1 MTQLRRF
8 DTPAGE
14 VEALV
19 DGPVIRARGIRY
31 ARAARFAP
39 PVPEP
44 PSSEPID
51 ATEPSPACVQIID
64 DEPGILRVNG
74 TAGMPMSED
83 CLRVSITRPADDT
96 DHLPVMVWIH
106 GGSYRNGAADSPQ
119 FDPTALVTEHQV
131 LVVAVNYRLG
141 ALGYLG
147 APGRP
152 HNLGL
157 LDQREALRWIQR
169 NVASF
174 GGDPDCITLFGESAG
189 ADAITHLMVTE
200 GVLDID
206 RPLFRR
212 AIVQSAPLGTVR
224 TRSQL
229 AQAQASAVA
238 TLPAGGELGPLTAVD
253 AAVAASA
260 RGAGISG
267 LMPYGVQYGHAPL
280 PPTDELDA
288 AWRWAAPRVDLL
300 AGTNSREVAL
310 YQDGPQVSRIHD
322 LVLVGPAIT
331 EATVLVLTRRVFE
344 RPTAAFVE
352 RHQKAGGRA
361 RRYVFTGGV
370 PGNRLRAAHT
380 AELPYL
386 FATEAWGPSALL
398 DGTSVEEVRRVG
410 AGLRAMWAGF
420 ARTGIADDTDAQ
432 ELLRLV

>member
-8 DTPAGE
+8 DTPAGV

-19 DGPVIRARGIRY
+19 DGPVVRARGIRY
-31 ARAARFAP
+31 ARAERFCP
-39 PVPEP
+39 PVAEP

-51 ATEPSPACVQIID
+51 ATEPSPACVQVV
-64 DEPGILRVNG
+64 DEPGILRVQG

-83 CLRVSITRPADDT
+83 CLRVSITRPADDK
-96 DHLPVMVWIH
+96 DDLPVMVWIH
-106 GGSYRNGAADSPQ
+106 GGAYRTGAADSPQ
-119 FDPTALVTEHQV
+119 FDPTALVTEHRV
-131 LVVAVNYRLG
+131 VVVAINYRLG

-174 GGDPDCITLFGESAG
+174 GGDPTCITLFGESAG
-189 ADAITHLMVTE
+189 ADAITHLMVADD
-200 GVLDID
+200 VLDRE
-206 RPLFRR
+206 RPLFHR

-224 TRSQL
+224 TRSLL
-229 AQAQASAVA
+229 AQAQASAVS
-238 TLPAGGELGPLTAVD
+238 TLPSGGELGSLTAVD
-253 AAVAASA
+253 ASVAASA

-280 PPTDELDA
+280 PPTEELDA
-288 AWRWAAPRVDLL
+288 RWRWAAPRVDLL
-300 AGTNSREVAL
+300 AGTNTREVAL
-310 YQDGPQVSRIHD
+310 YQDGPQVAKIHE
-322 LVLVGPAIT
+322 LVLIGPAIT
-331 EATVLVLTRRVFE
+331 EATLLVLTRRVFE

-352 RHQKAGGRA
+352 RHQVSGGRA

-386 FATEAWGPSALL
+386 FPTEAWGPSALL
-398 DGTSVEEVRRVG
+398 DGTSVEEVTRVG
-410 AGLRAMWAGF
+410 AGLRTLWADF
-420 ARTGIADDTDAQ
+420 ARTGIADDAPAR
-432 ELLRLV
+432 ELLSLV